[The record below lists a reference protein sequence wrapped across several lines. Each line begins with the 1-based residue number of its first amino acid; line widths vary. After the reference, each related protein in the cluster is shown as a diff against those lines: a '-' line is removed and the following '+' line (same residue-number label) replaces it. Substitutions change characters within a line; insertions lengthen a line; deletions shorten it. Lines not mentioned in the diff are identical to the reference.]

1 MVVVGGLVGAGALGY
16 DVAAGFAQSELY
28 GKGLAAGLAIVL
40 LGVLLDRVTQ
50 AAARRTQRFQ
60 GSTQFKSRRQ
70 AVKKLRYAGVLT
82 AVALA
87 LSGCGGAKVGEDKP
101 AVAAGKDC
109 GTFNL
114 TVSPWVGYE
123 ANAAVVAYV
132 ATQDLGCKVVK
143 KDLKEEIAWQGF
155 STGEVDVNLEN
166 WGHEDL
172 KKKYITDQKVA
183 VEAGSTGVKGVIG
196 WYVPP
201 WMAQQYPDITDWNN
215 LNKYAALFKT
225 SESGGKG
232 QLLDGDPSYVT
243 NDEALVKNLA
253 LNYKVVQ
260 SGSETALIQ
269 AFRDAEKNKKPLL
282 AYFYEPQWFF
292 NEVKLVKVDLPAYK
306 TGCDT
311 DPAKVACDYPP
322 YDLDKIV
329 SKKFADSGS
338 PAYNLV
344 KNFKWT
350 NEDQN
355 AVARMIAVDKMT
367 PDAAAEKWVKDNQSK
382 VDAWLGK

>member
-1 MVVVGGLVGAGALGY
+1 
-16 DVAAGFAQSELY
+16 
-28 GKGLAAGLAIVL
+28 
-40 LGVLLDRVTQ
+40 
-50 AAARRTQRFQ
+50 
-60 GSTQFKSRRQ
+60 
-70 AVKKLRYAGVLT
+70 VKKFRYAGVLT

-87 LSGCGGAKVGEDKP
+87 LAGCGGAKVGEEKP
-101 AVAAGKDC
+101 AAGGKEC
-109 GTFNL
+109 GTLNL
-114 TVSPWVGYE
+114 AVNPWVGYE

-132 ATQDLGCKVVK
+132 ATKDLGCKVVK

-155 STGEVDVNLEN
+155 GTGEVDAVLEN
-166 WGHEDL
+166 WGHQDL
-172 KKKYITDQKVA
+172 KKKYIEQQKVA

-201 WMAQQYPDITDWNN
+201 WMAQQYPDITDWKN

-225 SESGGKG
+225 SESSGKG

-243 NDEALVKNLA
+243 NDEALVKNLN
-253 LNYKVVQ
+253 LSYKVVQ

-269 AFRDAEKNKKPLL
+269 SFRQAEAQKRPLL

-292 NEVKLVKVDLPAYK
+292 NEVKLVKIDLPPYK
-306 TGCDT
+306 AGCDAV
-311 DPAKVACDYPP
+311 PAKVACDYPP

-338 PAYNLV
+338 PAYDLV
-344 KNFKWT
+344 KNFQWT

-355 AVARMIAVDKMT
+355 TVARMIAVDKLT
-367 PDAAAEKWVKDNQSK
+367 PDQAAEKWIKTNQSK
-382 VDAWLGK
+382 VNAWLGK

>member
-1 MVVVGGLVGAGALGY
+1 
-16 DVAAGFAQSELY
+16 
-28 GKGLAAGLAIVL
+28 
-40 LGVLLDRVTQ
+40 
-50 AAARRTQRFQ
+50 
-60 GSTQFKSRRQ
+60 
-70 AVKKLRYAGVLT
+70 VKKLRYAGVLT

-87 LSGCGGAKVGEDKP
+87 LAGCGGEKVGAETP
-101 AVAAGKDC
+101 ATTGGKEC

-132 ATQDLGCKVVK
+132 ATKDLGCKVVK
-143 KDLKEEIAWQGF
+143 KNLKEEIAWQGF
-155 STGEVDVNLEN
+155 GTGEVDVNLEN
-166 WGHEDL
+166 WGHADL
-172 KKKYITDQKVA
+172 KKKYIEQEKVA

-201 WMAQQYPDITDWNN
+201 WMAQTYPDITDWKN

-225 SESGGKG
+225 SESSGKG

-243 NDEALVKNLA
+243 YDEALVKNLS

-282 AYFYEPQWFF
+282 AYFYQPQWFF
-292 NEVKLVKVDLPAYK
+292 NEMNLVKINLPPYK
-306 TGCDT
+306 AGCDAV
-311 DPAKVACDYPP
+311 PAKIACDYPP

-338 PAYNLV
+338 PAYTLV
-344 KNFKWT
+344 KNFQWT

-355 AVARMIAVDKMT
+355 DVARMIAVDKLT
-367 PDAAAEKWVKDNQSK
+367 PDQAAEKWVKDNQSM
-382 VDAWLGK
+382 VNAWLGK

>member
-1 MVVVGGLVGAGALGY
+1 
-16 DVAAGFAQSELY
+16 
-28 GKGLAAGLAIVL
+28 
-40 LGVLLDRVTQ
+40 
-50 AAARRTQRFQ
+50 
-60 GSTQFKSRRQ
+60 
-70 AVKKLRYAGVLT
+70 VKKLRYAGVLT
-82 AVALA
+82 AIALA
-87 LSGCGGAKVGEDKP
+87 MAGCGGQKVGEDN
-101 AVAAGKDC
+101 AAAGGKEC

-132 ATQDLGCKVVK
+132 ATKDLGCKVVK

-172 KKKYITDQKVA
+172 KKKYITDDKVA

-201 WMAQQYPDITDWNN
+201 WMAQQYPDITDWKN
-215 LNKYAALFKT
+215 LNKYAGLFKT
-225 SESGGKG
+225 SESGGQG

-243 NDEALVKNLA
+243 NDGALVKNLS

-292 NEVKLVKVDLPAYK
+292 NEMKLVKVDLPAYK
-306 TGCDT
+306 AGCDA

-322 YDLDKIV
+322 YDLDKVV

-338 PAYNLV
+338 PAYDLV
-344 KNFKWT
+344 KNFQWT

-355 AVARMIAVDKMT
+355 AVARMIAVDKLT
-367 PDAAAEKWVKDNQSK
+367 PDAAAEKWVNANKPK
-382 VDAWLGK
+382 VDTWLGK

>member
-1 MVVVGGLVGAGALGY
+1 
-16 DVAAGFAQSELY
+16 
-28 GKGLAAGLAIVL
+28 
-40 LGVLLDRVTQ
+40 
-50 AAARRTQRFQ
+50 
-60 GSTQFKSRRQ
+60 
-70 AVKKLRYAGVLT
+70 VLT

-101 AVAAGKDC
+101 VAGGNDC

-132 ATQDLGCKVVK
+132 ATKDLGCKVVK
-143 KDLKEEIAWQGF
+143 KNLKEEIAWQGF

-172 KKKYITDQKVA
+172 KKKYITDDKVA

-201 WMAQQYPDITDWNN
+201 WMASKYPDITQWKS

-243 NDEALVKNLA
+243 NDEALVKNLS

-292 NEVKLVKVDLPAYK
+292 NEVKLVKVNLPAYK
-306 TGCDT
+306 AGCDT

-338 PAYNLV
+338 PAYDLV
-344 KNFKWT
+344 KNFRWT

-355 AVARMIAVDKMT
+355 AVARMIAVDKLT
-367 PDAAAEKWVKDNQSK
+367 PDQAAEKWITQNQSK

>member
-1 MVVVGGLVGAGALGY
+1 
-16 DVAAGFAQSELY
+16 
-28 GKGLAAGLAIVL
+28 
-40 LGVLLDRVTQ
+40 
-50 AAARRTQRFQ
+50 
-60 GSTQFKSRRQ
+60 
-70 AVKKLRYAGVLT
+70 VKKLRYAGVLT

-87 LSGCGGAKVGEDKP
+87 LAGCGGEKVGAEQP
-101 AVAAGKDC
+101 AATGGKEC

-114 TVSPWVGYE
+114 AVSPWVGYE

-132 ATQDLGCKVVK
+132 ATKNLGCKVVK
-143 KDLKEEIAWQGF
+143 KNLKEEISWQGF
-155 STGEVDVNLEN
+155 GTGEVDAVLEN

-183 VEAGSTGVKGVIG
+183 VAAGSTGVKGVIG

-201 WMAQQYPDITDWNN
+201 WMAQQYPDITDWKN
-215 LNKYAALFKT
+215 LNKHAALFKT

-292 NEVKLVKVDLPAYK
+292 NELKLVKVDLPAYK
-306 TGCDT
+306 AGCDA

-322 YDLDKIV
+322 YDLDKVV

-338 PAYNLV
+338 PAYDLV
-344 KNFKWT
+344 KKFQWT

-355 AVARMIAVDKMT
+355 AVARSIAVDKLT
-367 PDAAAEKWVKDNQSK
+367 PDAAAEKWVKENQSK